1 MSSTASQTTPT
12 KHPRGHLSR
21 QMIATAGLSVA
32 RRDGVDK
39 LTMKRLATELAVT
52 PMAIYRHFEDKSDL
66 IDAILDQFVKENDIC
81 NHAVPKSDWTK
92 WLFETYSKMYQ
103 GLQSMPSVYPYLSSA
118 SRFGPEASAVVEQ
131 SLLVMQGAG
140 FSLKRAREATNA
152 LNGFVI
158 GCAIMDHAFFQN
170 LATEQDAK
178 LNELGQEVMVQKDI
192 EQDIEPGLQSG
203 LNLIIS
209 ALKTE
214 MGDQLRS

>member
-1 MSSTASQTTPT
+1 MSSTPSRQAVST
-12 KHPRGHLSR
+12 KHARGHLSR
-21 QMIATAGLSVA
+21 ETIATAGLTVA

-39 LTMKRLATELAVT
+39 LTMKRLASELSVT
-52 PMAIYRHFEDKSDL
+52 PMAIYRHFDDKSDL

-81 NHAVPKSDWTK
+81 NHAVPKSDWAN

-103 GLQSMPSVYPYLSSA
+103 GLQSMPSVYPYLSTA

-131 SLLVMQGAG
+131 SLLVMQRAG
-140 FSLKRAREATNA
+140 FSLNRATQATNA

-158 GCAIMDHAFFQN
+158 GCAIMDHAFYQN

-178 LNELGQEVMVQKDI
+178 LDDLGLKVIAQG
-192 EQDIEPGLQSG
+192 IEPGLQSG

-214 MGDQLRS
+214 MGDPH